1 VLIEDNLGDGVLIND
16 AVSRV
21 PVPVNLH
28 LALDGH
34 QAVLML
40 SHPHFNQT

>member
-1 VLIEDNLGDGVLIND
+1 LIEDKPGDAVLIND
-16 AVSRV
+16 AVNRV

-28 LALDGH
+28 LALDAH

-40 SHPHFNQT
+40 SNTFNQT